1 MTKLKIYIFT
11 LLYLTCQI
19 HQMDPNPKVSINGR
33 IPPAAMKVLDKLHKE
48 QGIGLLKVI
57 DLNNPAEIHFCAK
70 PVNISS

>member
-1 MTKLKIYIFT
+1 
-11 LLYLTCQI
+11 
-19 HQMDPNPKVSINGR
+19 MDQNPKVSINGR